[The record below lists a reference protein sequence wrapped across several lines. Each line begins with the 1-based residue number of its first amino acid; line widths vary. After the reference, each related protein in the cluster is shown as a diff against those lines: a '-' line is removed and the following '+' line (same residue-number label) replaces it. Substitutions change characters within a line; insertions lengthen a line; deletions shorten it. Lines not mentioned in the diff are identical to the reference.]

1 METIGEV
8 LQKKDTFDIL
18 WNLLKPGA
26 EFQDRKNACRGYW
39 NALELQRQRQIYYT
53 LFWQKKRGETINPN
67 PLFAIQDCHPVPT
80 NWNGRPGLNDLMKT
94 TKMVSAKYG
103 QKYGIYT
110 AKEAELFE
118 LKDIKPLNFNQQD
131 GT

>member
-1 METIGEV
+1 MESIGET
-8 LQKKDTFDIL
+8 LAKKDSFQL
-18 WNLLKPGA
+18 MWNLLAPQG
-26 EFQDRKNACRGYW
+26 EYNNRDLWNTCRNYW
-39 NALELQRQRQIYYT
+39 NALTLQRQRQIYYT
-53 LFWQKKRGETINPN
+53 LFWQKKRGETIKDN

-80 NWNGRPGLNDLMKT
+80 NWNGRPGLNDMMKT

-118 LKDIKPLNFNQQD
+118 LKDIKPLN
-131 GT
+131 